1 MRILSSL
8 LFVCLIFAHPVSAQT
23 TTAPAAELPEGVPAV
38 EFQSVRVT
46 MTTSNGEYPM
56 LLELATTPAQAQRG
70 LMYRPDLPDDYGML
84 FVMPQER
91 VQAFWMQNTL
101 SPLDII
107 YINTDNTVVSI
118 AKGEPLDTTSLPSQ
132 GPAKFVFE
140 IRQGL
145 ADVYG
150 IKSGTKL
157 TFE

>member
-1 MRILSSL
+1 MRFLLIAL
-8 LFVCLIFAHPVSAQT
+8 LFAASVQAQT
-23 TTAPAAELPEGVPAV
+23 TAPPPIDLPDDWPADFTPPTYPAV
-38 EFQSVRVT
+38 SLT
-46 MTTSNGEYPM
+46 MTTPKGEFPM
-56 LLELATTPAQAQRG
+56 FVELALTPAAQQFG
-70 LMYRPDLPDDYGML
+70 LMFRPDLPDDYGML